1 MPPSLSGRLAAASRT
16 RGIRLV
22 AAGIGGTTLAG
33 LAVLPASAHAVVP
46 VAPYQVA
53 IGWSNEPAYVGT
65 GNNVELIVT
74 GAAGKGVNDLATGAL
89 KAQVSIG
96 GQTSQW
102 LDLVSAFD
110 PDTGLGTPG
119 DYRAPLIPTVPGAYT
134 FHVTGDIHGTKV
146 DQSITAS
153 DKTFAVVT
161 EPSSVQFPTTLPS
174 QSSLS
179 QLVDRTGARV
189 AAAQKAADDA
199 SSSASHAMVIGVIAL
214 VAGVLLGGGGVALA
228 MRRRSTA

>member
-1 MPPSLSGRLAAASRT
+1 MLPSFSGRLAAASRT
-16 RGIRLV
+16 RVIRLA
-22 AAGIGGTTLAG
+22 AAGIGAATLAG

-46 VAPYQVA
+46 LAAYQVA
-53 IGWSNEPAYVGT
+53 IGWSDEPAHVGAN
-65 GNNVELIVT
+65 NNVEVIVT
-74 GAAGKGVNDLATGAL
+74 DAAGKGVNDLAAGAL

-96 GQTSQW
+96 GQTSDSK
-102 LDLVSAFD
+102 DLVSAFD

-134 FHVTGDIHGTKV
+134 FHITGDIHGTKV

-161 EPSSVQFPTTLPS
+161 EPSSVQFPTKLPS
-174 QSSLS
+174 QNSLS

-189 AAAQKAADDA
+189 VAAQNAANDA
-199 SSSASHAMVIGVIAL
+199 SSSANRAMVIGVIAL

-228 MRRRSTA
+228 MRRRSAA